1 MADRPAP
8 RPGDRILESP
18 IAATW
23 RSVQH
28 ERAILVGIGPG
39 IREEDLDELAA
50 LADSAGAE
58 PVGRLVQS
66 RGEPDPRTWIGTG
79 KVEELHGI
87 LHARDAELVIFD
99 EELSPGQLRALE
111 SRLKVKVL
119 DRTALILDI
128 FALHAHTREGKAQVE
143 LAQLNYLV
151 PRLRGWGEAMSRLG
165 GGSGTGGPIG
175 TRGPGET
182 KLEMDRRHIG
192 RRIAK
197 LRRDVKALR
206 RTRDT
211 KRAARQD
218 SETPQVAIAGYTNA
232 GKSTL
237 MRRITGADVI
247 VADQLF
253 ATLDPTTRKV
263 VLPGGRR
270 ATITDTVGF
279 VSKLPHDLVE
289 AFRSTL
295 EEVTLSDLIV
305 LIADA
310 SSADLQGQIDAVRG
324 VLDEIG
330 ATNIPDVICLNKID
344 LLTGSERARLARRY
358 PGSIARLGPHR
369 RGRRRAPGRDR
380 AGAARS
386 SRAHRGAR
394 AVGPG
399 RPGRDALPRRRGAGR
414 RCRARGHPRP
424 REGRPAWSRRPAAV
438 PGGAAR
444 RLDPRRRCHGAPS
457 DHSAGSAHRPVITV
471 SGSWPRSCANRA
483 ASTCSR
489 TVRGTCAST
498 GGSGAGSRTRDTPI
512 PSSSAIRASAST
524 RPSSSGVPSAT
535 RWSWAFSGT
544 AEPCRKYSAS

>member
-1 MADRPAP
+1 MADRPARKP
-8 RPGDRILESP
+8 EDRILESP

-50 LADSAGAE
+50 LAETAGAE
-58 PVGRLVQS
+58 PIGRLVQS
-66 RGEPDPRTWIGTG
+66 RTEPDPRFWIGTG
-79 KVEELHGI
+79 KVEELHGQ
-87 LHARDAELVIFD
+87 LHGGDAELVIFD
-99 EELSPGQLRALE
+99 EELTPGQLRALE

-143 LAQLNYLV
+143 LAQLNYLL

-192 RRIAK
+192 RRITK
-197 LRRDVKALR
+197 LRRDVKAMR
-206 RTRDT
+206 KTRDT
-211 KRAARQD
+211 KRAARRS

-295 EEVTLSDLIV
+295 EEVTLGDLII

-310 SSADLQGQIDAVRG
+310 SSRDLGAQIDAVHR

-330 ATNIPDVICLNKID
+330 AVNIPEVLCLNKID
-344 LLTGSERARLARRY
+344 RLTGSERARLARRH
-358 PGSIARLGPHR
+358 PGSVPVSALTGEGMDGLMEAVARELPDPPVLISALVPWDRGDLVAMLYREAEVIAADAEPEGTHVRARVGL
-369 RGRRRAPGRDR
+369 RGLAAMRPYLDAAPV
-380 AGAARS
+380 
-386 SRAHRGAR
+386 GAR
-394 AVGPG
+394 E
-399 RPGRDALPRRRGAGR
+399 AG
-414 RCRARGHPRP
+414 GT
-424 REGRPAWSRRPAAV
+424 
-438 PGGAAR
+438 
-444 RLDPRRRCHGAPS
+444 
-457 DHSAGSAHRPVITV
+457 TV
-471 SGSWPRSCANRA
+471 PRSPTTTA
-483 ASTCSR
+483 
-489 TVRGTCAST
+489 
-498 GGSGAGSRTRDTPI
+498 
-512 PSSSAIRASAST
+512 
-524 RPSSSGVPSAT
+524 RPTHP
-535 RWSWAFSGT
+535 
-544 AEPCRKYSAS
+544 